1 MNVTVESL
9 APMMMTK
16 LRAGV
21 SWTGEMLHLNYVGDN
36 FSPFVNIRKLEK
48 HISHVA
54 KLHETLEGR
63 IIARHNEL

>member
-21 SWTGEMLHLNYVGDN
+21 SWTGELLHLNKVI
-36 FSPFVNIRKLEK
+36 FFHLFITLRKLEK